1 MNNTGVFTDHDYMDD
16 KDHEIKWLEQSYA
29 TAQAQI
35 VRLERSLA
43 NKTDEIEEIREIN
56 KRKTDEIVVLRDVNI
71 GQSHRLKEIYNHWL
85 YKFHKSVT
93 NLHKLRLHIK
103 E

>member
-1 MNNTGVFTDHDYMDD
+1 MNNKGVFKDNDYLDD
-16 KDHEIKWLEQSYA
+16 KDQEIKWLEQSYA

-35 VRLERSLA
+35 ARLEKSLVI
-43 NKTDEIEEIREIN
+43 KTDEIE
-56 KRKTDEIVVLRDVNI
+56 VLRGSNDNANSLI
-71 GQSHRLKEIYNHWL
+71 GALRDELSGTFHRIGEIENHWL

>member
-1 MNNTGVFTDHDYMDD
+1 MNNVGIFKDNDYMDD
-16 KDHEIKWLEQSYA
+16 KDHEIKWLEVSYA

-35 VRLERSLA
+35 ARLEKRLVS
-43 NKTDEIEEIREIN
+43 KTDDYDELWLNYKEQGEKLVGSRYKALHVNNRLQKIE
-56 KRKTDEIVVLRDVNI
+56 
-71 GQSHRLKEIYNHWL
+71 NHWL

>member
-1 MNNTGVFTDHDYMDD
+1 MNEVGVFKDNDYMDD

-35 VRLERSLA
+35 ARLEKSLVI
-43 NKTDEIEEIREIN
+43 KTDEIEVLKETN
-56 KRKTDEIVVLRDVNI
+56 KRRTDEIVVLRDANI